1 MRIPGNNLAAIL
13 QSVRRRGR
21 SGLVHALVVGMAQ
34 DGRHLAARF
43 AQHTLRSWPRTPL
56 LEAPG
61 AAMELES
68 KASDPRDR
76 GDAKN

>member
-1 MRIPGNNLAAIL
+1 
-13 QSVRRRGR
+13 
-21 SGLVHALVVGMAQ
+21 MAQ